1 MERNDPKVIRDTQ
14 TTDKNEEL
22 KCREVKI
29 PSEVLHAST
38 TIVERIRRVISKFE
52 ASKCRKKVPKCRKKC
67 SDMIFAVMVRQN
79 K

>member
-1 MERNDPKVIRDTQ
+1 M
-14 TTDKNEEL
+14 
-22 KCREVKI
+22 KI

-38 TIVERIRRVISKFE
+38 TIVEQIRRVISKFE

-79 K
+79 KCICLYVKDFFALVLFMIL